1 MAVLDE
7 LLVSLGFE
15 YDDAEL
21 EEFQRDLDKSIGL
34 LKTIAKAAVAAA
46 GALVTFTV
54 ASTRATD
61 EQGKLADEIGVT
73 ISELDALQ
81 FAGSRAGA
89 SVDGVNSSL
98 RGLLE
103 RAGEAARGVGA
114 GVEIFGILGVEVQ
127 GANGQLKSATQLF
140 TEVSGA
146 ISDLD
151 RGSQIEMAKKLG
163 LEGAIRLL
171 QQGPGA
177 IRELV
182 GEANALGVATA
193 EDARISADFQD
204 SLTDL
209 WAIVRQLGRTL
220 SREVAPILTKI
231 ANTVSEWWK
240 QNREV
245 IEQNLPKW
253 IDGLMRSLK
262 ILAVIIASVIAAK
275 FLTFLAT
282 SISLTKT
289 LTTTM
294 LAFNAAALL
303 IPILMGAAILL
314 LIGLIEDAVVF
325 FRGGESVFGDLIAKF
340 PEFERELT
348 TVAGIFNAMWET
360 VKLIAEGWGLIFEL
374 IGKIKIP
381 EFSGIG
387 TAQQGEAAREAREN
401 FQFGDLLSIFSTR
414 GFDLPPE
421 FQTQSATNN
430 AATNNIDKI
439 EINVNGSGDPREIA
453 NETFKMFM
461 QATQDLE
468 TPVDI

>member
-1 MAVLDE
+1 
-7 LLVSLGFE
+7 
-15 YDDAEL
+15 
-21 EEFQRDLDKSIGL
+21 
-34 LKTIAKAAVAAA
+34 
-46 GALVTFTV
+46 
-54 ASTRATD
+54 
-61 EQGKLADEIGVT
+61 
-73 ISELDALQ
+73 
-81 FAGSRAGA
+81 
-89 SVDGVNSSL
+89 
-98 RGLLE
+98 
-103 RAGEAARGVGA
+103 
-114 GVEIFGILGVEVQ
+114 
-127 GANGQLKSATQLF
+127 
-140 TEVSGA
+140 
-146 ISDLD
+146 
-151 RGSQIEMAKKLG
+151 
-163 LEGAIRLL
+163 
-171 QQGPGA
+171 
-177 IRELV
+177 
-182 GEANALGVATA
+182 
-193 EDARISADFQD
+193 
-204 SLTDL
+204 
-209 WAIVRQLGRTL
+209 
-220 SREVAPILTKI
+220 
-231 ANTVSEWWK
+231 
-240 QNREV
+240 
-245 IEQNLPKW
+245 
-253 IDGLMRSLK
+253 
-262 ILAVIIASVIAAK
+262 
-275 FLTFLAT
+275 
-282 SISLTKT
+282 
-289 LTTTM
+289 
-294 LAFNAAALL
+294 
-303 IPILMGAAILL
+303 